1 MTQITCWYRFN
12 KSTNSFDFN
21 HISEGF
27 SSFDLPSPIF
37 SSQNSWKNSLWK
49 KSYAFLNNNIITGEF
64 YV

>member
-1 MTQITCWYRFN
+1 MSQITCWYRFN

-21 HISEGF
+21 HFSEG
-27 SSFDLPSPIF
+27 F

-49 KSYAFLNNNIITGEF
+49 KSFAFLFNNTITGEF